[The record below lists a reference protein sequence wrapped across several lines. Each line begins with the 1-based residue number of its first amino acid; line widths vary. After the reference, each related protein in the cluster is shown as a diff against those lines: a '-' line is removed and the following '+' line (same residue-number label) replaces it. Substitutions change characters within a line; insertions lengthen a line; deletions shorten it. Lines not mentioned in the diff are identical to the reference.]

1 MIFRTIFLS
10 AIIVVLG
17 ASLYLFTLQP
27 SNERNW
33 YDYYKH
39 TPDAEVSADGI
50 VTLRYLRDF
59 KHDRSGTIQNEWQE
73 NVTIDSRDVSRVWF
87 VLSAIEE
94 SEYVAHSFLVFEL
107 DDGRS
112 ISFSIE
118 ARREEG
124 EPYSAF
130 WGLFRKYDLI
140 YSWGM
145 ERDFVGVRL
154 FVFDYQ
160 TEMYPLLLDKEQSGK
175 VFAAMARATV
185 DIADNPRFYN
195 TLTGNCTNLLA
206 KAINE
211 AVPGRLPYDLSWNLP
226 ALSVGYLVEQG
237 FIDSKGA
244 DTKTVRAHAVVNDFT
259 DELMSANDSAFDF
272 SRTLRRLYFEKMTE

>member
-1 MIFRTIFLS
+1 MIKR
-10 AIIVVLG
+10 IVVTAALV
-17 ASLYLFTLQP
+17 SLLLCLAYLYSLES
-27 SNERNW
+27 SNDRNW
-33 YDYYKH
+33 YDYYQN
-39 TPDAEVSADGI
+39 TPDATVSEDGK

-59 KHDRSGTIQNEWQE
+59 KHDRSGTAQDEWQE
-73 NVTIDSRDVSRVWF
+73 NVTIDPEDVSRVWF

-94 SEYVAHSFLVFEL
+94 SKYVAHSFLVFEL
-107 DDGRS
+107 NDGRA

-124 EPYSAF
+124 EPYSALL
-130 WGLFRKYDLI
+130 GLFRKYDLI

-160 TEMYPLLLDKEQSGK
+160 TEMYPLLLDEEQAGK
-175 VFAAMARATV
+175 VFVAMARATA
-185 DIADNPRFYN
+185 DMADNPRFYN

-226 ALSVGYLVEQG
+226 ALSVGYLIEQG

-244 DTKTVRAHAVVNDFT
+244 DIDAVRANAVINDFT
-259 DELMSANDSAFDF
+259 DELMSVNDSALDF
-272 SRTLRRLYFEKMTE
+272 SRTLRRLYFEKMGE